1 MSIEEKA
8 RFVTI
13 WLGNER
19 DIKSLLYEIV
29 DLQLALSDPNRK
41 KDVKLTLATISSIV
55 TRLSMTYAEEDEIR
69 TLGDEMIEMDYQLCL
84 DKCKDMGMEKFYHR
98 D

>member
-8 RFVTI
+8 EFITK
-13 WLGNER
+13 WLGTER

-29 DLQLALSDPNRK
+29 DLQYALEDETRK
-41 KDVKLTLATISSIV
+41 KDVKMTLATIMSII

-69 TLGDEMIEMDYQLCL
+69 TMADNIIDFDYQLCV
-84 DKCKDMGMEKFYHR
+84 DKCKDMAQEKFYHR